1 MEDGRGR
8 SASVTKT
15 VDAPHVP
22 YICFLLNVG
31 ANAPLVRQRRIAA
44 ASRGTGCIIPAL
56 KESRH
61 EPARR
66 AHSPPE
72 GIGVTYVLLALLAGA
87 VVYSLLSVVAALRY
101 LSVRPPALNSQE
113 PISILKPLAGL
124 DLGLESNLRTFFE
137 QDYPA
142 FEILFAVEVRMIR
155 RYQLLK
161 VFAGSTREFLRACW

>member
-1 MEDGRGR
+1 M
-8 SASVTKT
+8 
-15 VDAPHVP
+15 
-22 YICFLLNVG
+22 
-31 ANAPLVRQRRIAA
+31 
-44 ASRGTGCIIPAL
+44 
-56 KESRH
+56 
-61 EPARR
+61 
-66 AHSPPE
+66 
-72 GIGVTYVLLALLAGA
+72 TYVLLALLAGA

-101 LSVRPPALNSQE
+101 LSVRPPELNSQE

-142 FEILFAVEVRMIR
+142 FEILFAVEARMIR